1 MHTIDENY
9 LNKELVSKPGQ
20 RLHRLIA
27 MLFDTYCDDLTE
39 ARIEELQDHVAQFRW
54 MNAKGDRV

>member
-1 MHTIDENY
+1 MHTIDEDY

-27 MLFDTYCDDLTE
+27 MLFDTHYDDLTD
-39 ARIEELQDHVAQFRW
+39 ARIAELQDHVAKFRW
-54 MNAKGDRV
+54 MNANGDRV